1 MIKTFIEMVWKVIN
15 DQSKWSWHVV
25 EILKQSSQ
33 NQMGMVQIN
42 ENMFDLQ
49 VWVTCQVLQE
59 IQLKQSWQKKKC

>member
-1 MIKTFIEMVWKVIN
+1 MVWKVIN